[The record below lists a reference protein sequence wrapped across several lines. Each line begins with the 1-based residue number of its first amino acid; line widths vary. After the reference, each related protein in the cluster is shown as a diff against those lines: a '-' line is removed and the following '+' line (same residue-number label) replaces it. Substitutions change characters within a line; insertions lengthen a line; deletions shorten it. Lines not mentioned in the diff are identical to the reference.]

1 MNDLNLVRGLF
12 LMAIALLFGG
22 VSLSYN
28 IGEFSRAGPGL
39 FPLVVSGMLL
49 LIGIATVVRSRFV
62 KAVPIDYQFKNVAL
76 VLGSLVGFVVLSQL
90 INMIVG
96 IAFLVF
102 CSAYAG
108 TSHTWKRSVKITV
121 GLVIVALMFHKLL
134 GLNLPLY

>member
-22 VSLSYN
+22 VSLTYN

-39 FPLVVSGMLL
+39 FPITVSALL
-49 LIGIATVVRSRFV
+49 MLIGIATVVRSRFV
-62 KAVPIDYQFKNVAL
+62 KPVPIDYQFKNIAL

-90 INMIVG
+90 INMTVG
-96 IAFLVF
+96 IVFLVF
-102 CSAYAG
+102 LSAYAAA
-108 TSHTWKRSVKITV
+108 TQSWVRSVKIAI
-121 GLVIVALMFHKLL
+121 GLVIVAFMFHKLL